1 MWWPFIEGRRGQA
14 GWPAWRRAAPP
25 AALLAPRQSLSRSF
39 AGMSAPVG
47 DDGTRANEGYLAA
60 LMRPASLSPPVKGV
74 GLLPLLLMHS
84 EHLILAACLTKGERV
99 GPAGLHF
106 GRVFLCNNSLCKT
119 NDLKMFDS
127 KF

>member
-1 MWWPFIEGRRGQA
+1 MTTAWWPFIEACRGRA
-14 GWPAWRRAAPP
+14 GRPAWHRAAPP

-47 DDGTRANEGYLAA
+47 DDGTRAKEGYLAA

-84 EHLILAACLTKGERV
+84 KTLIPDAPDQTKETGV
-99 GPAGLHF
+99 GGPTLWPFFYA
-106 GRVFLCNNSLCKT
+106 
-119 NDLKMFDS
+119 M
-127 KF
+127 